1 MFLNLNNYWNLTQIN
16 HLLNRSAP
24 LYAKGFGLGPIPR
37 KTSTYQ
43 NSEGRSYEVTLKAGS
58 RGYGRLGV
66 TGLAG
71 VYNVGVRT
79 RPQLIGCAL
88 AQEPGVLNFGLG
100 LQTMEGDE
108 YAETGR

>member
-1 MFLNLNNYWNLTQIN
+1 MS
-16 HLLNRSAP
+16 R
-24 LYAKGFGLGPIPR
+24 
-37 KTSTYQ
+37 YQ
-43 NSEGRSYEVTLKAGS
+43 NSECRSYGVTLRAGG
-58 RGYGRLGV
+58 RGYGRSGV
-66 TGLAG
+66 MGLAG
-71 VYNVGVRT
+71 AYNVGART

>member
-1 MFLNLNNYWNLTQIN
+1 MSSQQATMNHNENNENQPERCKFFLLKFLSLYFKLLTIC
-16 HLLNRSAP
+16 
-24 LYAKGFGLGPIPR
+24 
-37 KTSTYQ
+37 Q

-58 RGYGRLGV
+58 RGYGRSGV
-66 TGLAG
+66 TGSAG
-71 VYNVGVRT
+71 AYNVGART
-79 RPQLIGCAL
+79 RPQLRGCAL